1 MRASEGWTM
10 PEPGALR
17 WLVDAQAM
25 PAVMWLMV
33 ALSTVVGAAVAFL
46 LLVRLL
52 PSAAPGERR
61 ARDLLDLATEVAPL
75 CGIFGT
81 VVGLGCSLHSVG
93 KLDARSFLVDGL
105 RTALYTT
112 GYGVV
117 MALVAMVTLFVL
129 ARRGGGGP

>member
-1 MRASEGWTM
+1 MRASQSWTM

-17 WLVDAQAM
+17 WLVDEQAM

-33 ALSTVVGAAVAFL
+33 ALSTAVGAAIAFL

-52 PSAAPGERR
+52 PGAATSGRR
-61 ARDLLDLATEVAPL
+61 VCDLLDLATEVGPL

-81 VVGLGCSLHSVG
+81 VVGLVCSLHSVG

-105 RTALYTT
+105 RTALFTT

-117 MALVAMVTLFVL
+117 IALVAMVALFLL
-129 ARRGGGGP
+129 ARRDGGGS